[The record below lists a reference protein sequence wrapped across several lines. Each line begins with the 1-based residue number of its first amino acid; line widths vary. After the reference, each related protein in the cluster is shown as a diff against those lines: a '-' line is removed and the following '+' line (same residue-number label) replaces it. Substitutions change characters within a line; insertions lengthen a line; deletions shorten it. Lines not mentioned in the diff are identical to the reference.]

1 MRLTLMLAITLVGA
15 SISLAGETNRLA
27 YLDESDP
34 YYVSRTFP
42 KLTTPQWVGEDGVE
56 AVIIIAIDDMRDPRR
71 YEAFL
76 RPILDRLKQIDGR
89 APVSIMTNQIDPAS
103 PQLQGWLKEGVSLEI
118 HTIDHPC
125 PLLAGGDFGKAKST
139 YDRCVD
145 LLNAVP
151 GNRPVAFRMP
161 CCDSLNTPSPR
172 FYSEIFNK
180 TTPAGK
186 FLTIDSSV
194 FNIIT
199 PNDPDL
205 PRDLVFDPDGRQRF
219 RKYVPFPSFVNT
231 IEDYPYPYVIGR
243 LCWEFPCVT
252 PSDWQAQ
259 NIQKPNNPATVRDM
273 QAVVDATV
281 LKQGTF
287 TLVFHPHGWIR
298 NDQIV
303 ELIDHAVAKHG
314 KKVKF
319 LTFRDAQYRLDQFL
333 LGGQPLRN
341 AAGQDNGARLID
353 LNNDGYLDVV
363 IGNETLR
370 QTRIWSPKTRSWLNS
385 DFPAALTDAGARF
398 GGIRESGQPS
408 LILHNETIAN
418 AWTFNG
424 SKWMEDKSL
433 LKGLDADGPI
443 FTSQAGHD
451 RGVRL
456 HDLDGDGRCELF
468 VSNDRQQAIFQWN
481 ESQNTWLKLPFAL
494 PAGVSI
500 VDTAGRD
507 AGLRFVDLDEDGF
520 DDVVVSNDERS
531 AAYLFDT
538 MQTGWAR
545 AVPVGQ
551 RGQRNEL
558 PRIVRNGASNGAWF
572 HSRHLWVQNE
582 DTAKMPDHVDR
593 RAFGELLGQMTPQA
607 KSPAASL
614 RSIRVAPGF
623 VVEQVAAEPLVQDP
637 VAFAWGPDG
646 KLWVVEMGDYPLGVD
661 GKGKPGG
668 RVKFLED
675 TNGDGKYVKATLFL
689 DGLGFPTGVM
699 PWGKGVIVTCAPE
712 IFYAEDT
719 DGDGKADLRRPLFT
733 GFNPGNQQHRVNGP
747 VWGLDNWIYCANGHS
762 GGRIRST
769 ITGAQVSISGR
780 DFRFR
785 PDDGILD
792 PQTGQT
798 QFGRAQDDWGNW
810 FGCDNLNPLYHFA
823 LADHYMRR
831 NPNAPSPNPVV
842 YCPVTTGLGPVYP
855 VSPTQARFNDVH
867 TLNHFTSAC
876 ATTIYR
882 DDLFGPQFAGN
893 NFVSEPVHNLVSR
906 AIVSAE
912 GVTFSSHRA
921 PTEERS
927 EFLASTDNWFRPTTL
942 RTGPDGALWVADMYR
957 YVIEHPEW
965 IPKDWQKRLDLRAG
979 SDKGRIYRVYPVGKK
994 PRPIPRLDR
1003 LDIAGLVAA
1012 LDSPSGW
1019 QRDLAQQMLVEK
1031 KDPAA
1036 APLLRKQA
1044 AESRNPLA
1052 RLHSLCALDGLG
1064 GIDSDI
1070 LKKALRDGYG
1080 GVRRHA
1086 VRLCEGLLGKSP
1098 ELGEAMSNLAG
1109 DPDAQV
1115 RMQVA
1120 YSLGYWNDA
1129 RAGAAL
1135 AQIALHDASDRFIAA
1150 AILSSLNDLNLEPMM
1165 RTLIAGMS
1173 ANAVPSELLE
1183 NLLRMAGASG
1193 NDKVLVTVLTAIGTP
1208 ADAKYA
1214 TWQYAALSA
1223 VLDVLE
1229 KSDRTLAKLLE
1240 SNDADLKSAARRL
1253 VDVFDSA
1260 RKLAAQPKTPTELR
1274 MAALWLLGR
1283 GPDRA
1288 EEDLALLA
1296 SMLTPQTNENVQSAA
1311 IATLARHRDPA
1322 TVQILLRPWK
1332 SYGLSLRARV
1342 LDALLSRP
1350 EWAGELLNAVDR
1362 KLVVSADFDA
1372 ARRQRLLQS
1381 KSVEIRDRAFKL
1393 FADVILPNRQKVI
1406 DSYSAALTITGDTAR
1421 GKDVFA
1427 KTCSTCHK
1435 IGDVGHSVGPDL
1447 ASMADQSAE
1456 ALLIAIV
1463 DPNRAVEPKFT
1474 NYVADTKSGL
1484 NLSGILSAETS
1495 SSVTLLGPNAEP
1507 QTLLR
1512 SDLKSLRSTGLSLM
1526 PEGLE
1531 AGYKPQDL
1539 ADLIAFMRSGAAPAK
1554 PKSYVGNKPQLVRS
1568 AANGVLRLLPA
1579 DCEIYGKTL
1588 LLEPEHDNLGYWYSD
1603 DDHAVWSVDVAAA
1616 GKYAVRLDY
1625 ACPDDSAGNTFL
1637 LQAGSAKLTG
1647 VVVSTGH
1654 WDNYRKA
1661 DPGQITLE
1669 KGPQRIV
1676 FRPAGRLNKALLDL
1690 RSIELTPLGP

>member
-1 MRLTLMLAITLVGA
+1 MRLTLLLAVTFVSA
-15 SISLAGETNRLA
+15 SISLADQTDRLA

-42 KLTTPQWVGEDGVE
+42 KLTTPQWVGEEGVE
-56 AVIIIAIDDMRDPRR
+56 AVAIIAIDDMRDPRR

-89 APVSIMTNQIDPAS
+89 APVSIMTNQIEPGS
-103 PQLQGWLKEGVSLEI
+103 PQLASWLKEGMSLET
-118 HTIDHPC
+118 HSIDHPC
-125 PLLAGGDFGKAKST
+125 PLLAGGDFAKAKST

-145 LLNAVP
+145 LMNAVP
-151 GNRPVAFRMP
+151 GNKPVAFRVP

-172 FYSEIFNK
+172 FYAEIFNK

-199 PNDPDL
+199 PNDPNL
-205 PRDLVFDPDGRQRF
+205 PRELVFDPDGRQKF

-259 NIQKPNNPATVRDM
+259 NIQKPNNPTTVRDM
-273 QAVVDATV
+273 EVVVDATV
-281 LKQGTF
+281 IKQGTF

-319 LTFRDAQYRLDQFL
+319 LTFREAQYRLDQFL

-341 AAGQDNGARLID
+341 ASGADNGVRLID

-363 IGNETLR
+363 IGNENLR
-370 QTRIWSPKTRSWLNS
+370 QTRIWLPETRAWKTSE
-385 DFPAALTDAGARF
+385 FPAVLTDAGARF
-398 GGIRESGQPS
+398 GGVRASGWPS
-408 LILHNETIAN
+408 LILHNEATAN
-418 AWTFNG
+418 AWTFDG
-424 SKWMEDKSL
+424 AKWADDKAL
-433 LKGLDADGPI
+433 LNGLDSNGAV
-443 FTSQAGHD
+443 FTSQAGRD

-456 HDLDGDGRCELF
+456 RDLDGDGQCELI
-468 VSNDRQQAIFQWN
+468 VSNERQNAIFQWN
-481 ESQNTWLKLPFAL
+481 EGTNTWLKLPFAF
-494 PAGVSI
+494 PTGASI
-500 VDTAGRD
+500 VNAAGQD

-531 AAYLFDT
+531 AAYLFDA
-538 MQTGWAR
+538 MQSGWTR
-545 AVPVGQ
+545 AVPMGQ

-558 PRIVRNGASNGAWF
+558 PQIVRGGTSNGAWF
-572 HSRHLWVQNE
+572 HSRHMWVQNE

-593 RAFGELLGQMTPQA
+593 RAFGEFLGQMTPQA

-646 KLWVVEMGDYPLGVD
+646 KLWVVEMGDYPLGID

-675 TNGDGKYVKATLFL
+675 TNGDGKYVKATVFL

-719 DGDGKADLRRPLFT
+719 DGDGKADVRRPLFT

-762 GGRIRST
+762 GGHVRST
-769 ITGAQVSISGR
+769 KTGAQVSISGR

-785 PDDGILD
+785 PDEGILD

-798 QFGRAQDDWGNW
+798 QFGRARDDWGNW

-842 YCPVTTGLGPVYP
+842 HCPVTTGLGPVYP
-855 VSPTQARFNDVH
+855 ISPMQARFNDVH

-882 DDLFGPQFAGN
+882 DDLFGPQFGGN

-906 AIVSAE
+906 AIVAAD

-921 PTEERS
+921 PTEEKS

-957 YVIEHPEW
+957 FVIEHPEW
-965 IPKDWQKRLDLRAG
+965 IPADWQKRLDLRAG

-1044 AESRNPLA
+1044 TESLNPLA
-1052 RLHSLCALDGLG
+1052 RLHSLCALDGIGAL
-1064 GIDSDI
+1064 DAAI
-1070 LKKALRDGYG
+1070 LQTALADQHA

-1086 VRLCEGLLGKSP
+1086 IRLCESELSKLPDLAVALLK
-1098 ELGEAMSNLAG
+1098 LTG
-1109 DPDAQV
+1109 DDDAQV
-1115 RMQVA
+1115 RLQLA
-1120 YSLGYWNDA
+1120 YTLGQWKDA
-1129 RAGAAL
+1129 RAGDAL
-1135 AQIALHDASDRFIAA
+1135 AKIALHDSSDRFISAA
-1150 AILSSLNDLNLEPMM
+1150 VMSSLNETNLDAMVQALMNGM
-1165 RTLIAGMS
+1165 R
-1173 ANAVPSELLE
+1173 NAPPPGNLLE
-1183 NLLRMAGASG
+1183 NLLQLAGTTG
-1193 NDKVLVTVLTAIGTP
+1193 NEKVILTVLTALGSS
-1208 ADAKYA
+1208 DGGNYA
-1214 TWQYAALSA
+1214 PWQFSALPG
-1223 VLDVLE
+1223 VLDALE
-1229 KSDRTLAKLLE
+1229 KSDRSLSKLVN
-1240 SNDADLKSAARRL
+1240 SKDPNLKSTVEHLAGL
-1253 VDVFDSA
+1253 FDSA
-1260 RKLAAQPKTPTELR
+1260 RKLTVDKSDPVDRRAA
-1274 MAALWLLGR
+1274 AARLLAR
-1283 GPDRA
+1283 GLDHQA
-1288 EEDLALLA
+1288 EDTALL
-1296 SMLTPQTNENVQSAA
+1296 SSLLTPQTDETIQAAA
-1311 IATLARHRDPA
+1311 IGALAKQPKPQ

-1332 SYGLSLRARV
+1332 GYGLSLRARV

-1350 EWAGELLNAVDR
+1350 QWIAELLDAIERHELLPTD
-1362 KLVVSADFDA
+1362 LDA

-1381 KSVEIRDRAFKL
+1381 KTAAVRVRALKL
-1393 FADVILPNRQKVI
+1393 FADSISPDRQKTI
-1406 DSYSAALTITGDTAR
+1406 DAYAASLTLAGDSAR

-1456 ALLIAIV
+1456 ALLIAIL

-1484 NLSGILSAETS
+1484 NLSGILSAETG
-1495 SSVTLLGPNAEP
+1495 SSVTLLGPNADP
-1507 QTLLR
+1507 QTILR

-1539 ADLIAFMRSGAAPAK
+1539 ADLIAFMRSGATPAK
-1554 PKSYVGNKPQLVRS
+1554 PKSYVGNKPQLVRPAKDNS
-1568 AANGVLRLLPA
+1568 IRLLPA
-1579 DCEIYGKTL
+1579 DCEIYGKTIV
-1588 LLEPEHDNLGYWYSD
+1588 LEPEHDNLGYWYSD
-1603 DDHAVWSVDVAAA
+1603 DDQAVWSVEVSKA

-1654 WDNYRKA
+1654 WDNYRIA
-1661 DPGQITLE
+1661 DFSSISLE
-1669 KGPQRIV
+1669 KGKQRII
-1676 FRPAGRLNKALLDL
+1676 FRPEGKLNKALLDL
-1690 RSIELTPLGP
+1690 RSIELTPIAQ